1 MNARTATSTTTIPAG
16 GLARIYAL
24 EAKYEFLKVLRLPMY
39 AIPTISFPMVF
50 YLLFGVAMK
59 GKFSSGAFDMATFLL
74 GTYGAF
80 GVIGAALFGFGV
92 GVAVERGQGW
102 MLFKRATPMPP
113 LAHLVAK
120 LFMAMLMSCLV
131 VGGLF
136 LLGATLGGVHLS
148 LAQWL
153 TLFVVL
159 VAGAIPFGT
168 MGLAIGYWAGPNSAP
183 AIVNLLY
190 LPLAFASGL
199 WIPIQALPGFLQK
212 IAPFLPPYHF
222 SQLALKVID
231 LDRGG
236 SVGVSIAALA
246 AFSAAALALAWVGYR
261 RDEGKTFG

>member
-1 MNARTATSTTTIPAG
+1 MTATQAQT

-39 AIPTISFPMVF
+39 AVPTIAFPMVF

-59 GKFSSGAFDMATFLL
+59 GRFSGPFDISTLLL

-120 LFMAMLMSCLV
+120 LFMAVVMSSLV
-131 VGGLF
+131 VAGLF
-136 LLGATLGGVHLS
+136 LLGATLGGVHLPLS
-148 LAQWL
+148 TWL
-153 TLFVVL
+153 TLFAVL
-159 VAGAIPFGT
+159 VAGAIPFGAI
-168 MGLAIGYWAGPNSAP
+168 GLAIGYWAGPNSAP
-183 AIVNLLY
+183 AIVNLIY
-190 LPLAFASGL
+190 LPMSIVSGL
-199 WIPIQALPGFLQK
+199 WIPIQGLPGFLQK

-222 SQLALKVID
+222 SQLALKVIG

-236 SVGVSIAALA
+236 SVGVSIAVLA
-246 AFSAAALALAWVGYR
+246 AFSVGALALAWMGYR